1 MQIDSLP
8 EWIIARIE
16 WSAICVK
23 FVRKYEHKF
32 ILWSVWFLGI
42 RLGRSVFVD
51 ELKIGGKQRNLAS
64 SVDPSEVE
72 ATLRS
77 LGFRD

>member
-8 EWIIARIE
+8 EWVVARIE

-23 FVRKYEHKF
+23 LVRKDEHKF
-32 ILWSVWFLGI
+32 ILWSIRFLGI

-51 ELKIGGKQRNLAS
+51 EFKIGGKQRNLAS
-64 SVDPSEVE
+64 GINPSEVE

-77 LGFRD
+77 LGFGE